1 LIWSTKTF
9 QKRISVLQVD
19 HFSRALRATIALPLG
34 GKMSEQSAN
43 NEATFHELYDEL
55 RRLARSQLHRHGYGA
70 SIQPT
75 TLLHETYLA
84 MRGRDGSMF
93 ESRSRFMAYA
103 ARAMRGLIVD
113 HLRNSNAQKRGGEID
128 FTELSTHIA
137 ENIAGG
143 DDIEAVSDAVE
154 HLATI
159 EPQLAELVELKF
171 FCGFTFAEIA
181 EMRGV
186 TERTVQRQWDKA
198 RILLYAYMHDE
209 GID

>member
-1 LIWSTKTF
+1 MT
-9 QKRISVLQVD
+9 
-19 HFSRALRATIALPLG
+19 G
-34 GKMSEQSAN
+34 GRMSEQSAN
-43 NEATFHELYDEL
+43 NEATFHALYDEL
-55 RRLARSQLHRHGYGA
+55 HRLARSQLHRHGYGV

-84 MRGRDGSMF
+84 MRGRDGAMF
-93 ESRSRFMAYA
+93 ENRSRFMAYA

-113 HLRNSNAQKRGGEID
+113 HLRSSNAQKRGGELD
-128 FTELSTHIA
+128 FTQLSTQIA
-137 ENIAGG
+137 EGISGG
-143 DDIEAVSDAVE
+143 DDIEAVSDAVD

-181 EMRGV
+181 ELRGV

-198 RILLYAYMHDE
+198 RILLYACMQDD
-209 GID
+209 GVA